1 MILPQ
6 SFVDELREK
15 IVLSDVVR
23 RRVKLTHRGR
33 EALGLCPFHKEKT
46 PSFTV
51 NDNKGFY
58 HCFGCGAH
66 GDAIRFLMEAEKLPF
81 MEAVET
87 LASMAGMKMPE
98 PNKADVEREKKRSD
112 LLDIMEQ
119 VCQFYQNQLFAP
131 NGVKARNY
139 FQKRAL
145 SAETA
150 QKFRLGYAPKGSLLL
165 KFLEEKHIDLKVCQA
180 LGLLARNSQY
190 KTLHDYFYD
199 RVMFPVFD
207 RKKRVIGFSGRVLE
221 KIEPKYLNSPETDL
235 FHKGEQL
242 FELPFAIETI
252 RQKNTAILVEGNMDV
267 ISLHQA
273 GFTQTVAPMGTALT
287 ENQIQLLWRLCDEP
301 IICFDGDGAG
311 QHAMIR
317 AMNRTLPILIPGKSL
332 RFATLTGGLDPDDM
346 IRTKG
351 ADEFKRVL
359 KNAKTMIDVFWENIL
374 NTNTYSTPERM
385 AKLQENALSTI
396 KEIKNKEVQELYE
409 REIKKRLKNLI
420 YQTNKRNYH
429 YTPLPKINAPMSDN
443 TLLISYLYAFPEKLS
458 TYSDTLIELNPFYGI
473 QEEALFHSWCESVLN
488 GTPLLIPNALEEK
501 VLQLKKRMTFDRA
514 EEEVS
519 QMLNLLRLKNL
530 KQEFKEKQNEY
541 FKTENTDL
549 KKELDI
555 LSSEIDKLSSFN
567 EE

>member
-6 SFVDELREK
+6 GFVDELRER
-15 IVLSDVVR
+15 IVLSDVIR

-81 MEAVET
+81 MEAIEL
-87 LASMAGMKMPE
+87 LANMAGMKMPE
-98 PNKADVEREKKRSD
+98 PNKVDIVREKKRAD
-112 LLDIMEQ
+112 LLEIMEQ
-119 VCQFYQNQLFAP
+119 VCQFYQNQLFSL
-131 NGVKARNY
+131 NGAKAREY
-139 FQKRAL
+139 FQKRGL
-145 SAETA
+145 SVETA
-150 QKFRLGYAPKGSLLL
+150 QKFRLGYAPRGSLLL
-165 KFLEEKHIDLKVCQA
+165 KFLEEKRIDLKACQS

-190 KTLHDYFYD
+190 QTLHDYFYD

-207 RKKRVIGFSGRVLE
+207 RKKRIIGFSGRVLE
-221 KIEPKYLNSPETDL
+221 KIEPKYLNSPETEL

-242 FELPFAIETI
+242 FELPFAIDTI

-287 ENQIQLLWRLCDEP
+287 ENQIQILWRLCDEP
-301 IICFDGDGAG
+301 TICFDGDGAG

-317 AMNRTLPILIPGKSL
+317 AMNRALPILMPGKSL
-332 RFATLTGGLDPDDM
+332 RFATLSGGVDPDDM

-351 ADEFKRVL
+351 ADEFRRVI
-359 KNAKTMIDVFWENIL
+359 KNAKSLIDVFWENIL

-385 AKLQENALSTI
+385 AKLQENALSAV
-396 KEIKNKEVQELYE
+396 KEIKNKEVQSLYE
-409 REIKKRLKNLI
+409 KEIKRRLKNLA
-420 YQTNKRNYH
+420 YQLTHKNYM
-429 YTPLPKINAPMSDN
+429 PIPKIKAPTSDN
-443 TLLISYLYAFPEKLS
+443 SLLLSYLYAFPEKLGNFV
-458 TYSDTLIELNPFYGI
+458 DTLMELNPFQEL
-473 QEEALFHSWCESVLN
+473 QEEALFHGWCESVLN
-488 GTPLLIPNALEEK
+488 GTELIIPDVLEEK
-501 VLQLKKRMTFDRA
+501 IENFKKRLKPDLI
-514 EEEVS
+514 EEEVQ
-519 QMLNLLRLKNL
+519 QMLNILRLKHL
-530 KQEFKEKQNEY
+530 KKEFQDKQKEY
-541 FKTENTDL
+541 LKTENPDI
-549 KKELDI
+549 KSELDT
-555 LSSEIDKLSSFN
+555 LSQEIEKLSAFN

>member
-6 SFVDELREK
+6 GFIDELMEK
-15 IVLSDVVR
+15 IVLSDVIR
-23 RRVKLTHRGR
+23 RRVKLAHRGH

-66 GDAIRFLMEAEKLPF
+66 GNAVRFLMEAEKLPF
-81 MEAVET
+81 MEAVEV
-87 LASMAGMKMPE
+87 LAGMAGMKMPE
-98 PNKADVEREKKRSD
+98 PNKVDIAREKKRTD

-119 VCQFYQNQLFAP
+119 VCQFYQNQLFGP
-131 NGVKARNY
+131 NGAKAREY
-139 FQKRAL
+139 FQRRGL
-145 SAETA
+145 TQETA
-150 QKFRLGYAPKGSLLL
+150 QKFRLGYAPRGSLLL
-165 KFLEEKHIDLKVCQA
+165 KFLEEKRIDLKTCQS
-180 LGLLARNSQY
+180 LGLLARNQQY
-190 KTLHDYFYD
+190 QTLHDYFYD

-221 KIEPKYLNSPETDL
+221 KIEPKYLNSPETEL

-242 FELPFAIETI
+242 FELPFAIDTI

-287 ENQIQLLWRLCDEP
+287 GNQIQLLWRLCDEP

-317 AMNRTLPILIPGKSL
+317 AMNRALPILIPGKSL
-332 RFATLTGGLDPDDM
+332 RFATLSGGLDPDDM
-346 IRTKG
+346 IRTRG

-359 KNAKTMIDVFWENIL
+359 KGAKTLIDVFWENIL

-385 AKLQENALSTI
+385 AKLQENALNAI
-396 KEIKNKEVQELYE
+396 KEIKNKEVQALYE
-409 REIKKRLKNLI
+409 KEIKKRLKSLT
-420 YQTNKRNYH
+420 YTTNHKNFV
-429 YTPLPKINAPMSDN
+429 PLPKITAPGSDN
-443 TLLISYLYAFPEKLS
+443 TLLLTYLYAFPEKLS
-458 TYSDTLIELNPFYGI
+458 TFADKLMELNPFQGI
-473 QEEALFHSWCESVLN
+473 QEEALFHGWCEAVLN
-488 GTPLLIPNALEEK
+488 GTPLLIPNNLEEG
-501 VLQLKKRMTFDRA
+501 VENYKKRLNPENV
-514 EEEVS
+514 EEEVG
-519 QMLNLLRLKNL
+519 QMLNLLRLKRL
-530 KQEFKEKQNEY
+530 KKEFSEKQTEY
-541 FKTENTDL
+541 LKTENPEI

-555 LSSEIDKLSSFN
+555 LSSEIDKLSTFN

>member
-6 SFVDELREK
+6 GFIDELREK
-15 IVLSDVVR
+15 IVLSDVIR
-23 RRVKLTHRGR
+23 RRVKLTHRGH

-66 GDAIRFLMEAEKLPF
+66 GDAVRFLMEAEKLPF
-81 MEAVET
+81 MEAVEV
-87 LASMAGMKMPE
+87 LAGMAGMKMPE
-98 PNKADVEREKKRSD
+98 PNKVDIAREKKRTD

-119 VCQFYQNQLFAP
+119 VCQFYQNQLFGP
-131 NGVKARNY
+131 NGAKAREY
-139 FQKRAL
+139 FQRRGL
-145 SAETA
+145 TQETA
-150 QKFRLGYAPKGSLLL
+150 QKFRLGYAPRGALLL
-165 KFLEEKHIDLKVCQA
+165 KFLEEKRIDLKVCQS
-180 LGLLARNSQY
+180 LGLLARNQQY
-190 KTLHDYFYD
+190 QTLHDYFYD

-221 KIEPKYLNSPETDL
+221 KVEPKYLNSPETEL

-242 FELPFAIETI
+242 FELPFAIDTI
-252 RQKNTAILVEGNMDV
+252 RQKNTALLVEGNMDV

-287 ENQIQLLWRLCDEP
+287 GNQIQLLWRLCDEP

-317 AMNRTLPILIPGKSL
+317 AMNRALPILLPGKSL
-332 RFATLTGGLDPDDM
+332 RFATLSGGLDPDDM

-359 KNAKTMIDVFWENIL
+359 KGAKNLIDIFWENIL

-385 AKLQENALSTI
+385 AKLQENALNAI
-396 KEIKNKEVQELYE
+396 KEIKNKEVQAFYE
-409 REIKKRLKNLI
+409 KEIRKRLKNLT
-420 YQTNKRNYH
+420 YQANHKNFV
-429 YTPLPKINAPMSDN
+429 PVPQIKAPASDN
-443 TLLISYLYAFPEKLS
+443 ILLLTYLYAFPEKLS
-458 TYSDTLIELNPFYGI
+458 TFADKLIELNPFQGI
-473 QEEALFHSWCESVLN
+473 QEEALFHGWCEAVLN
-488 GTPLLIPNALEEK
+488 GTNLLIPNNLEEG
-501 VLQLKKRMTFDRA
+501 VENYKKRLNPENV
-514 EEEVS
+514 EEEVG
-519 QMLNLLRLKNL
+519 QMLNLLRLKHL
-530 KQEFKEKQNEY
+530 KKEYSDKQSEY
-541 FKTENTDL
+541 LKTENPEI

-555 LSSEIDKLSSFN
+555 LSTEIDKLSAFN

>member
-6 SFVDELREK
+6 GFIDELREK
-15 IVLSDVVR
+15 IVLSDVIR
-23 RRVKLTHRGR
+23 RRVKLTHRGH

-51 NDNKGFY
+51 NDTKGFY

-81 MEAVET
+81 MEAVEI
-87 LASMAGMKMPE
+87 LAGIAGMKMPQ
-98 PNKADVEREKKRSD
+98 PNQADLAKEKKRSD
-112 LLDIMEQ
+112 LLEIMEQ
-119 VCQFYQNQLFAP
+119 VCQFYQDQLFGP
-131 NGVKARNY
+131 NGIKAREY
-139 FQKRAL
+139 FQKRGL

-150 QKFRLGYAPKGSLLL
+150 QKFRLGYAPRGSLLL
-165 KFLEEKHIDLKVCQA
+165 KFLEEKRIDLKICQS
-180 LGLLARNSQY
+180 LGLLAKNQQHQ
-190 KTLHDYFYD
+190 TFHDYFYD

-207 RKKRVIGFSGRVLE
+207 RKKCVIGFSGRVLE
-221 KIEPKYLNSPETDL
+221 KIEPKYLNSPETEL

-301 IICFDGDGAG
+301 VICFDGDGAG

-317 AMNRTLPILIPGKSL
+317 AMNRALPILIPGKSL
-332 RFATLTGGLDPDDM
+332 RFAVLFGGLDPDDM

-351 ADEFKRVL
+351 PEEFKKVL
-359 KNAKTMIDVFWENIL
+359 KNAKTLIDVLWESIL

-385 AKLQENALSTI
+385 AKLQENALNMA
-396 KEIKNKEVQELYE
+396 KVIKNKEVQELYE
-409 REIKKRLKNLI
+409 KEIKKRLKDLS
-420 YQTNKRNYH
+420 YQKDHKTFFKM
-429 YTPLPKINAPMSDN
+429 PKIKMPASDN
-443 TLLISYLYAFPEKLS
+443 TLLLTYLYAFPEKLAN
-458 TYSDTLIELNPFYGI
+458 YVDILMELNPFYGI

-488 GTPLLIPNALEEK
+488 NTPLLIPDVLEEA
-501 VLQLKKRMTFDRA
+501 VTNTQKRFNPESL
-514 EEEVS
+514 EEEVA
-519 QMLNLLRLKNL
+519 QMLNLLHLKKL
-530 KQEFKEKQNEY
+530 KQQFSDKQKEY
-541 FKTENTDL
+541 LKTEDPSI
-549 KKELDI
+549 KEILDN
-555 LSSEIDKLSSFN
+555 LSEEIEKLSNFN
-567 EE
+567 EK

>member
-6 SFVDELREK
+6 GFVDELRER
-15 IVLSDVVR
+15 IVLSDVIR
-23 RRVKLTHRGR
+23 RHVKLTHRGR

-51 NDNKGFY
+51 NDTKGFY

-81 MEAVET
+81 MEAIEL
-87 LASMAGMKMPE
+87 LANMAGMKMPE
-98 PNKADVEREKKRSD
+98 PNKVDVAREKKRAD
-112 LLDIMEQ
+112 LLEIMEQ
-119 VCQFYQNQLFAP
+119 VCQFYQNQLFSF
-131 NGVKARNY
+131 NGAKAREY
-139 FQKRAL
+139 FQKRGL

-150 QKFRLGYAPKGSLLL
+150 QKFRLGYAPRGSLLL
-165 KFLEEKHIDLKVCQA
+165 KFLEEKRIDLKACQS
-180 LGLLARNSQY
+180 LGLLARNTQY
-190 KTLHDYFYD
+190 QTLHDYFYD

-221 KIEPKYLNSPETDL
+221 KIEPKYLNSPETEL

-242 FELPFAIETI
+242 FELPFAIDTI

-287 ENQIQLLWRLCDEP
+287 ENQIQILWRLCDEP
-301 IICFDGDGAG
+301 TICFDGDGAG

-317 AMNRTLPILIPGKSL
+317 AMNRALPILVPGKSL
-332 RFATLTGGLDPDDM
+332 KFAILSDGMDPDDM

-351 ADEFKRVL
+351 PDEFKRVIR
-359 KNAKTMIDVFWENIL
+359 NAKSLIDVFWENIL

-385 AKLQENALSTI
+385 AKLQENALSAV
-396 KEIKNKEVQELYE
+396 KEIKNKEVQALYE
-409 REIKKRLKNLI
+409 HEIKRRLKNLT
-420 YQTNKRNYH
+420 YQLTHKN
-429 YTPLPKINAPMSDN
+429 YTPVPKIKLPTSDN
-443 TLLISYLYAFPEKLS
+443 TLLLSYLYAFPEKLGNFV
-458 TYSDTLIELNPFYGI
+458 DTLMEINPFQGV
-473 QEEALFHSWCESVLN
+473 QEEALFHGWCEAILN
-488 GTPLLIPNALEEK
+488 GTDLLIPNNLEEA
-501 VLQLKKRMTFDRA
+501 VENYKKRLSPENV
-514 EEEVS
+514 EEEVG
-519 QMLNLLRLKNL
+519 QMLNILRLKHL
-530 KQEFKEKQNEY
+530 KKEFSDKQSEY
-541 FKTENTDL
+541 LKTENPEI

-555 LSSEIDKLSSFN
+555 LSSEIDKLSSF

>member
-6 SFVDELREK
+6 GFIDELMEK
-15 IVLSDVVR
+15 IVLSDVIR
-23 RRVKLTHRGR
+23 RRVKLAHRGH

-66 GDAIRFLMEAEKLPF
+66 GNAVRFLMEAEKLPF
-81 MEAVET
+81 MEAVEV
-87 LASMAGMKMPE
+87 LAGMAGMKMPE
-98 PNKADVEREKKRSD
+98 PNKVDIAREKKRTD

-119 VCQFYQNQLFAP
+119 VCQFYQNQLFGP
-131 NGVKARNY
+131 NGAKAREY
-139 FQKRAL
+139 FQRRGL
-145 SAETA
+145 TQETA
-150 QKFRLGYAPKGSLLL
+150 QKFRLGYAPRGSLLL
-165 KFLEEKHIDLKVCQA
+165 KFLEEKRIDLKTCQS
-180 LGLLARNSQY
+180 LGLLARNQQY
-190 KTLHDYFYD
+190 QTLHDYFYD

-242 FELPFAIETI
+242 FELPFAIDTI

-287 ENQIQLLWRLCDEP
+287 GNQIQLLWRLCDEP

-317 AMNRTLPILIPGKSL
+317 AMNRALPILIPGKSL
-332 RFATLTGGLDPDDM
+332 RFATLSGGLDPDDM
-346 IRTKG
+346 IRTRG

-359 KNAKTMIDVFWENIL
+359 KGAKTLIDVFWENIL

-385 AKLQENALSTI
+385 AKLQENALNAI
-396 KEIKNKEVQELYE
+396 KEIKNKEVQALYE
-409 REIKKRLKNLI
+409 KEIKKRLKSLT
-420 YQTNKRNYH
+420 YTTNHKNFV
-429 YTPLPKINAPMSDN
+429 PLPKITAPGSDN
-443 TLLISYLYAFPEKLS
+443 TLLLTYLYAFPEKLS
-458 TYSDTLIELNPFYGI
+458 TFADKLMELNPFQGI
-473 QEEALFHSWCESVLN
+473 QEEALFHGWCEAVLN
-488 GTPLLIPNALEEK
+488 GTPLLIPNNLEEG
-501 VLQLKKRMTFDRA
+501 VENYKKRLNPENV
-514 EEEVS
+514 EEEVG
-519 QMLNLLRLKNL
+519 QMLNLLRLKRL
-530 KQEFKEKQNEY
+530 KKEFSEKQTEY
-541 FKTENTDL
+541 LKTENPEI

-555 LSSEIDKLSSFN
+555 LSSEIDKLSTFN